1 MQSRNFETMANLYLI
16 GYRGCGKS
24 SVAPLVGEQLGWKV
38 VDSDQVIQDQAG
50 TTIAE
55 IFAEQG
61 EPAFRALEQAAIGKI
76 AQTSNQ
82 VISLGGGAPMFE
94 ANRNVI
100 SATGKTVYLSAPAD
114 VLWSRIRQDAVSD
127 TQRPDLT
134 DEGGL
139 TEVKSMLAVRDS
151 VYAACADCTI
161 ECGSL
166 TVQEVADQI
175 LEWWQTVDKTL

>member
-1 MQSRNFETMANLYLI
+1 MNIFLI

-24 SVAPLVGEQLGWKV
+24 SIAPLVAEKLGWNV
-38 VDSDQVIQDQAG
+38 VDSDDVVQTQAD
-50 TTIAE
+50 TTITE
-55 IFAEQG
+55 IFAQRG
-61 EPAFRALEQAAIGKI
+61 EAAFRALEQSAIDEI
-76 AQTSNQ
+76 AKPGSQ

-94 ANRNVI
+94 ANRDVI
-100 SATGKTVYLSAPAD
+100 ARTGKAVYLSAPAE
-114 VLWSRIRQDAVSD
+114 VLWARISGDAVSD

-139 TEVKSMLAVRDS
+139 AEVKTMLAVRDS

-161 ECGSL
+161 DTGNL

-175 LEWWQTVDKTL
+175 LDWWQTVDKKA